1 MLFQTDFVYANRKEK
16 SRYLFLKYQSRLE
29 KSSILDVGAG
39 QSYLRN
45 LLDQECTYL
54 SIGKSDPSL
63 DMDVDLEKGNLPFE
77 NNSFDC
83 VVCLD
88 VLEHL
93 ENIHMVFDELC
104 RVCRRTVIISLPNAY
119 PVFWDMLRAGEFA
132 LGTPMKYYNLPVEP
146 PRDRHKWFFS
156 ISEAKNFVQYRAE
169 KCGMKVLQMDTE
181 SYLSEGYGM
190 KRLLRGWARRILI
203 PKVIDRDD
211 LFGRTL
217 WAVLQKRGATER
229 E

>member
-39 QSYLRN
+39 QSYLRD

-54 SIGKSDPSL
+54 SVGKSDPSL
-63 DMDVDLEKGNLPFE
+63 DMDVDLEKENLPFE

-169 KCGMKVLQMDTE
+169 ECGMKVLQMDTE

-203 PKVIDRDD
+203 PKGIDRDD

-217 WAVLQKRGATER
+217 WAVLQKRGAT
-229 E
+229 